1 MQCKQRFRSLI
12 LNVVS
17 RSATAALAMAVV
29 FALTVVLSQSAQAQ
43 KPAASVGW
51 TEKVLYSFCAQTNC
65 PDGAG
70 PSADLIF
77 DAAGN
82 LYGTTGGGAY
92 GAGAVFELTPTA
104 GGGWTETV
112 LHSFGNGT
120 DGAYPDG
127 GLVFDAAGN
136 LYGTT
141 SEGGTYSCFGGA
153 GCGTVFEL
161 TPTAGGGWA
170 EQVLYSFGSGT
181 DGTAPDGGLVFDA
194 AGDLYGATSEGGT
207 YSCFDDNGCGTVFE
221 LTPAAG
227 GSWTEQVL
235 HNFKGGTDGYQP
247 AAGLIFD
254 AAGNLYGTTAGG
266 GIAGGG
272 TAFELTLTEDGS
284 WTEQV
289 LHGFGSGTDGAVP
302 YAALVFDAAGNLYG
316 TTYHGG
322 TNNSCVYTGCGTVF
336 ELTYSGGAWWH
347 QVLHNF
353 GSGSDGYWPQANLIV
368 DAAGN
373 LYSTTFQGGTHG
385 EGTVFEVTPE
395 SGGRWTEQVLHSFN
409 GADGY
414 WPWAG
419 LVFDA
424 AGSLYG
430 TTNRGGAYEA
440 GTVFELTHVY
450 PCANCSHPVLR

>member
-1 MQCKQRFRSLI
+1 
-12 LNVVS
+12 
-17 RSATAALAMAVV
+17 LAIAVV
-29 FALTVVLSQSAQAQ
+29 FALTVVPLAQAQ
-43 KPAASVGW
+43 KPATSVAW
-51 TEKVLYSFCAQTNC
+51 PEKVLFSFNGT
-65 PDGAG
+65 DGSG
-70 PSADLIF
+70 PTADLIF

-82 LYGTTGGGAY
+82 LYGTAGGGEY
-92 GAGAVFELTPTA
+92 GAGTVFELTPTA

-112 LHSFGNGT
+112 LHNFGNGT
-120 DGAYPDG
+120 DGAYPSG

-141 SEGGTYSCFGGA
+141 PDGGTYSCFGGG

-181 DGTAPDGGLVFDA
+181 DGTAPYGALVFDA
-194 AGDLYGATSEGGT
+194 AGDLYGTTSEGGT
-207 YSCFDDNGCGTVFE
+207 YSCFGGGGCGTVFE

-235 HNFKGGTDGYQP
+235 HNFNGVTDGYQP
-247 AAGLIFD
+247 VAGLIFD

-266 GIAGGG
+266 GPGG
-272 TAFELTLTEDGS
+272 TVFELTPTGDGN
-284 WTEQV
+284 WTEEV
-289 LHGFGSGTDGAVP
+289 LHTFGIGTDGAVP
-302 YAALVFDAAGNLYG
+302 TAALVFDAAGNLYG

-336 ELTYSGGAWWH
+336 ELTYSGGTWWY

-385 EGTVFEVTPE
+385 EGTVFEVTPG

-419 LVFDA
+419 LIFDA
-424 AGSLYG
+424 AGNLYG

-440 GTVFELTHVY
+440 GTIFELMPIR
-450 PCANCSHPVLR
+450 PCAKCSH